1 LPGQTLAGREILI
14 ADDFAYAD
22 PIDGSVSAHQGLRLL
37 FADGARLIFRLSGTG
52 TEGATLRI
60 YHEHLEKDPLRQH
73 QDPQRTLRDL
83 IQVGRNLSRLETLTG
98 RKTPTVIT

>member
-1 LPGQTLAGREILI
+1 
-14 ADDFAYAD
+14 
-22 PIDGSVSAHQGLRLL
+22 
-37 FADGARLIFRLSGTG
+37 TG

-83 IQVGRNLSRLETLTG
+83 IQVGRNLSRIETLTG
-98 RKTPTVIT
+98 RKAPTVIT